1 MEKQLTLE
9 QKKQKV
15 QDFRPIDDVFFE
27 VLANDVSF
35 CQEILRTI
43 LEDNKLIVNDVIVQ
57 SSERNLYGRNI
68 NPLLWGEYKVYNVR
82 ICV

>member
-27 VLANDVSF
+27 VLADDELF
-35 CQEILRTI
+35 CQEILRII
-43 LEDNKLIVNDVIVQ
+43 LEDEKLIVNDVIVQ
-57 SSERNLYGRNI
+57 SSR
-68 NPLLWGEYKVYNVR
+68 
-82 ICV
+82 

>member
-27 VLANDVSF
+27 VLADDELF
-35 CQEILRTI
+35 CQEILRII
-43 LEDNKLIVNDVIVQ
+43 LEDEELIVNDVIVQ
-57 SSERNLYGRNI
+57 RSR
-68 NPLLWGEYKVYNVR
+68 
-82 ICV
+82 